1 VGLRIRQAVRA
12 LLLDPDDDVLLA
24 RFEFPTFTVWALP
37 GGGVDEGETPEEG
50 LRRELHEELGLV
62 GFDLGAHIWNREHL
76 IPMSSGHDGQRDRI
90 HLVRVERFEPVPTIG
105 WDRMRAEHVYEL
117 RWWGSRRSTPPRR
130 PVSLRAGSG
139 SWRPISS
146 TVARH
151 PSRSTRV
158 CEIKI
163 VSRDGE
169 HVPMTPS

>member
-1 VGLRIRQAVRA
+1 MGLRIRQAVRA
-12 LLLDPDDDVLLA
+12 LLLDPDDHVLLA

-62 GFDLGAHIWNREHL
+62 RFDLGAHVWNREHL

-117 RWWGSRRSTPPRR
+117 RWWGIPEIHAAT
-130 PVSLRAGSG
+130 
-139 SWRPISS
+139 
-146 TVARH
+146 
-151 PSRSTRV
+151 STRFAPRGLGQLV
-158 CEIKI
+158 ADLVDRGAPPEPIDTG
-163 VSRDGE
+163 V
-169 HVPMTPS
+169 